1 MSERMLLEA
10 SSKQEK
16 PTVPYSL
23 NDKSTEFLDN
33 TAIDKS
39 SDQQEIQENGIEQAW
54 WRKAL
59 KIVVWILKLVSLG

>member
-23 NDKSTEFLDN
+23 NDKSTELLDN
-33 TAIDKS
+33 TEIDQS
-39 SDQQEIQENGIEQAW
+39 SDQP
-54 WRKAL
+54 
-59 KIVVWILKLVSLG
+59 

>member
-1 MSERMLLEA
+1 MLLEA

-16 PTVPYSL
+16 PTVPFSL
-23 NDKSTEFLDN
+23 NDKSTELLDN
-33 TAIDKS
+33 TAIDQS
-39 SDQQEIQENGIEQAW
+39 SDQPQIQGNVIEQAW

>member
-23 NDKSTEFLDN
+23 NDKSTELLDN
-33 TAIDKS
+33 TATEQS
-39 SDQQEIQENGIEQAW
+39 SDQQ
-54 WRKAL
+54 
-59 KIVVWILKLVSLG
+59 

>member
-23 NDKSTEFLDN
+23 NDKRTELLDN
-33 TAIDKS
+33 TAIDQS
-39 SDQQEIQENGIEQAW
+39 SDQPQIQENVIEQEW

-59 KIVVWILKLVSLG
+59 PIVV